1 MVKTGRYQIAWIL
14 FATILCLSP
23 PTGAADLPLVRI
35 GMVIDGPWERND
47 EIRTAFE
54 REILDLTRG
63 DFDVRFPPGVRI
75 EADWT
80 VGGVRAALDRL
91 LDDPEVH
98 IVIAAGVLASNEACR
113 RGALPKPVVAPIV
126 LSPQI
131 QGIPFK
137 NGTSG
142 VSNLVYITFPSDF
155 RRDIQAFR
163 EVVSFSRLALL
174 TNSVIAEAIPELREN
189 VIAAIRELD
198 IDIQFVPVAPSLA
211 SPLANLPPNTEAV
224 FVSPL
229 LGFSQDQVGRIISE
243 LIERRLPSFSAMG
256 TNEVK
261 QGMLMGLAPE
271 FNIPRLSRRLGLNVQ
286 RILLGEDPSTFQVV
300 FTRGEHMTINMA
312 TARAIGVYPSWKVI
326 TEAELIEQER
336 KEAET
341 ERTLSLPD
349 AVREAVA
356 VNLDL
361 AAQKRAVSAGAEE
374 VNSARS
380 ALLPQVA
387 VSGLGVVIDDDIG
400 SPQQAER
407 STSGSA
413 KLTQVIFSERA
424 WANVAIQRRLQ
435 ESREY
440 ERDRVRLDIVQEAA
454 TTYLNVLRSKTFE
467 RIQKDNVKVSRSNLE
482 LARVRQAI
490 GSSGPGEVYRWESQ
504 IATDRRA
511 VIQANA
517 QRNLAEMALNRTLH
531 RPLEESF
538 SAVEVGLDDPR
549 LIGQRRLFSY
559 IDNKWDFE
567 IFRAFMVEEG
577 FAHSPELRQLD
588 ASIAA
593 QERALRS
600 ARRAFFSPT
609 IAAQGEATRV
619 LSRGGVG
626 SDLPPFGGNLNWN
639 IGVNVSLP
647 LFSGGSRTAEL
658 RKAREALWGLRL
670 QRESVAEKIEQRVRS
685 GLHVMGASYAAIQLS
700 VDAAE
705 AARKNRDLTTDA
717 YSRGVV
723 SILDLLDAQN
733 AALASERAA
742 ANAVHDFLIDMIEA
756 ERAVGRI
763 TFLMTPS
770 EIDALFERLDAF
782 FADARAKTE

>member
-1 MVKTGRYQIAWIL
+1 MVNTGRYRIAWVLLAWIV
-14 FATILCLSP
+14 CLIP

-47 EIRTAFE
+47 EIRAAFE

-91 LDDPEVH
+91 LDDPEVQ

-126 LSPQI
+126 LNPQI

-142 VSNLVYITFPSDF
+142 VENLVYITFPSDF
-155 RRDIQAFR
+155 RRDIQAFQ
-163 EVVSFSRLALL
+163 EVVSFSRLAFL

-189 VIAAIRELD
+189 AIAAVRGLD
-198 IDIQFVPVAPSLA
+198 IDIQFVPVTPSLA
-211 SPLANLPPNTEAV
+211 SPLANLPSNTEAV
-224 FVSPL
+224 YVSPL
-229 LGFSQDQVGRIISE
+229 LGFSQDQVDRIISE

-286 RILLGEDPSTFQVV
+286 RILLGEDASTFQVV

-312 TARAIGVYPSWKVI
+312 TARAIGVYPNWKVI
-326 TEAELIEQER
+326 TEAELLDQER
-336 KEAET
+336 KAAET

-361 AAQKRAVSAGAEE
+361 AAQQRAVSAGAQD
-374 VNSARS
+374 VHSARS
-380 ALLPQVA
+380 ALLPQLE
-387 VSGLGVVIDDDIG
+387 VSGLGAVIDDDIG
-400 SPQQAER
+400 SSQQAER
-407 STSGSA
+407 SLSGSA

-424 WANVAIQRRLQ
+424 WANVDIQRRLQ
-435 ESREY
+435 ASRER
-440 ERDRVRLDIVQEAA
+440 ERDRVRLDIVQDAA
-454 TTYLNVLRSKTFE
+454 TAYLNVLGSKTFE

-482 LARVRQAI
+482 LARLRQAI
-490 GSSGPGEVYRWESQ
+490 GASGPGEVYRWESQ
-504 IATDRRA
+504 IATDRKA

-538 SAVEVGLDDPR
+538 STVEVGLDDPR
-549 LIGQRRLFSY
+549 LIGQKRLFSY
-559 IDNKWDFE
+559 IGNKWDFE
-567 IFRAFMVEEG
+567 IFRVFMVKESL
-577 FAHSPELRQLD
+577 AHSPELRQLD

-593 QERALRS
+593 QERALSS

-609 IAAQGEATRV
+609 VAAQGEATRV
-619 LSRGGVG
+619 FSRGGIG
-626 SDLPPFGGNLNWN
+626 SDLPPFGGNFNWS

-658 RKAREALWGLRL
+658 RKTREALRGLRL
-670 QRESVAEKIEQRVRS
+670 QRESVAEKVEQRVRS

-700 VDAAE
+700 VDAAD
-705 AARKNRDLTTDA
+705 AARKNRDLTIDA

-763 TFLMTPS
+763 TFLMTPL

-782 FADARAKTE
+782 FAAARAAE